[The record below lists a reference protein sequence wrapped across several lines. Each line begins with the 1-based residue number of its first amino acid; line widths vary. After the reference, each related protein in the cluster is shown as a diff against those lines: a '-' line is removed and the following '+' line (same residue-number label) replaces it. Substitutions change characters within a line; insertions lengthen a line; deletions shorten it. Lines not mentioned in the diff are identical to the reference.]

1 MLCSEWVNPQHSS
14 PSVNIWRRQKMKHIH
29 TDSESVCVSE
39 LECVE
44 RTELKQT
51 VEELEA
57 ELKAREEELETLRE
71 EVERA
76 SQLQT
81 QRDSLTQK
89 LQVNRCPPQETELK
103 GAEQRLENSQLER
116 ESFRRSLRSLLD
128 TLDPKILQLTELR
141 DTLTRLMES

>member
-1 MLCSEWVNPQHSS
+1 MLCSEWVNPQHSNNAEALILS
-14 PSVNIWRRQKMKHIH
+14 LCVFQ
-29 TDSESVCVSE
+29 VSE

-71 EVERA
+71 EVEKA

-81 QRDSLTQK
+81 QRDSLTPK

>member
-1 MLCSEWVNPQHSS
+1 MVSGTTYSEPGLHQ
-14 PSVNIWRRQKMKHIH
+14 IWAQA
-29 TDSESVCVSE
+29 SVCVSE

-71 EVERA
+71 EVEKA

-89 LQVNRCPPQETELK
+89 LQETELK
-103 GAEQRLENSQLER
+103 GAELLDLEQRLER

-128 TLDPKILQLTELR
+128 TLNPKILQLTELR
-141 DTLTRLMES
+141 DTQTLTHTHTHTHTPSYETL

>member
-1 MLCSEWVNPQHSS
+1 HVTATTKTQEGESLFEKIPSPYNAEALILSLCVFQ
-14 PSVNIWRRQKMKHIH
+14 
-29 TDSESVCVSE
+29 VSE

-71 EVERA
+71 EVEKA

-81 QRDSLTQK
+81 QRDSLTPK
-89 LQVNRCPPQETELK
+89 LQETELK
-103 GAEQRLENSQLER
+103 GAELLDLEQRLENSQLER